1 MAAEPGS
8 ARIYTLAD
16 STYFVGLVALL
27 NSLYVTGN
35 RYELVVLDCGLDER
49 QRARVGEHA
58 TIVPLPPE
66 AARRNVLAKPYVHR
80 LTTPSELVVW
90 IDSDVIVTG
99 RLDPI
104 LASAARGR
112 VCVFP
117 VDWPE
122 QRTRSCAE
130 WSRLFSLTA
139 PIRPQVYANAGFCAL
154 SPRHWPTLLDRWSQ
168 LCSCIPDGVTFRG
181 DIASNPLWAGDQDAL
196 NALLMSEIPDGAVHL
211 LPETEAVFPP
221 DMERVDVLDLGQL
234 ACAIDGGAVTMLHYS
249 WVPKPWAP
257 RAWRRMQRPLRDAYA
272 RILPRVL
279 FGDDV
284 PLVLEP
290 KDVPPWLRS
299 GALGA
304 TARGGV
310 AIARPLRRLGARAA
324 GRLPA
329 RAQRRLVAIRDGL
342 EPTRRG

>member
-1 MAAEPGS
+1 MATERGG

-16 STYFVGLVALL
+16 SAYFVGLVALL
-27 NSLYVTGN
+27 NSLHVTGN

-49 QRARVGEHA
+49 QRAMMRDHA

-66 AARRNVLAKPYVHR
+66 TARRNVLAKPYVDR
-80 LTTPSELVVW
+80 LTTPDEIVVW

-99 RLDPI
+99 SLAPI
-104 LASAARGR
+104 LASAAEGR
-112 VCVFP
+112 ICAFP

-122 QRTRSCAE
+122 QRTRSCPE
-130 WSRLFSLTA
+130 WSTLFSLTA
-139 PIRPQVYANAGFCAL
+139 PVRPGTYVNAGFCAFAAGQ
-154 SPRHWPTLLDRWSQ
+154 WPTLLDRWSQ
-168 LCSCIPDGVTFRG
+168 LCARIPDGVTFKG

-196 NALLMSEIPDGAVHL
+196 NALLMSELPDGAVHL
-211 LPETEAVFPP
+211 LPESEAVFPP
-221 DMERVDVLDLGQL
+221 DMERVDVVDLERL
-234 ACAIDGGAVTMLHYS
+234 TCTIGGNAVTMLHYS

-272 RILPRVL
+272 RILPRL
-279 FGDDV
+279 AFGDDV
-284 PLVLEP
+284 PVVLDP
-290 KDVPPWLRS
+290 DDVPQWLRP

-310 AIARPLRRLGARAA
+310 AVARPLRRLGVRAA

-329 RAQRRLVAIRDGL
+329 RAHRRLVAIRDGL
-342 EPTRRG
+342 EPPRRS